1 MSPPG
6 PMATRQDGPLGP
18 DGKVPAFPRKKGP
31 MGQAGPIGTTGPM
44 GQASPVELSGRPVP
58 APPGKRGSVGSSES
72 PRPVGPPRQ
81 PGTQKSANL
90 TGLPESSLIPILD
103 KPNSTYSTNDG
114 DPDWATTA
122 ILRTDGF
129 SVLYTGNNPASSVP
143 HDDMPI
149 NPTYSRNKGDPDWTV
164 AILRT
169 EDLSVLYT
177 ADSGID
183 SSSIP
188 QDEMLSFGTDSCS
201 IGRSFCLIATVV
213 LVGSGATIATILT
226 MMFHNTKE
234 HDIQTPKP
242 TQDSRHW
249 TTVNL
254 TAPAVIAG
262 SVSTN
267 IHILHSTNG
276 KVRPMGLNPPNM
288 TEPSGKTG
296 PILPGDAVSNRPIGP
311 PVPPT
316 PPLPPSEM
324 EPMGRAGPVEQN
336 GRDGVPRSPRP
347 TKPPKGKG
355 PVGSQD
361 LPEPV
366 GFFGPPVGLQRRPTY
381 PFERPQTNI
390 GGKSDKV
397 SCKGGYTVFRG
408 ICYKVFK
415 IYQTFSE
422 AAETCRANG
431 GTLAMPRDALT
442 NNFLISLYQKSVSND
457 PLWFGLHD
465 RREEGKFEWADG
477 SPLGEY
483 SSWGALRPDNG
494 LFARFQNCVQY
505 PNYNGLTIAGS
516 RWYDNNCDLRF
527 FFICQVIPGNETA

>member
-1 MSPPG
+1 MAEDKREPG
-6 PMATRQDGPLGP
+6 WYLALMAPNSKGSESLQWSDTTAMYRNAEAFHQCVADLTKDFQPDEVHLVAGIDATGFILG
-18 DGKVPAFPRKKGP
+18 GAIACHLKKGFLAIRKYGNLCVEVDDVRFKDYSKKEKRLEIRKDAFKP
-31 MGQAGPIGTTGPM
+31 GTKVLIVDQWIETGGTM
-44 GQASPVELSGRPVP
+44 AAAVELV
-58 APPGKRGSVGSSES
+58 E
-72 PRPVGPPRQ
+72 RQ
-81 PGTQKSANL
+81 QG
-90 TGLPESSLIPILD
+90 I
-103 KPNSTYSTNDG
+103 
-114 DPDWATTA
+114 
-122 ILRTDGF
+122 
-129 SVLYTGNNPASSVP
+129 
-143 HDDMPI
+143 
-149 NPTYSRNKGDPDWTV
+149 V
-164 AILRT
+164 A
-169 EDLSVLYT
+169 
-177 ADSGID
+177 
-183 SSSIP
+183 
-188 QDEMLSFGTDSCS
+188 DSCS

>member
-336 GRDGVPRSPRP
+336 
-347 TKPPKGKG
+347 
-355 PVGSQD
+355 
-361 LPEPV
+361 
-366 GFFGPPVGLQRRPTY
+366 
-381 PFERPQTNI
+381 
-390 GGKSDKV
+390 V